1 MSIQILFIDD
11 DSEWTERVQ
20 SFLPR
25 FGFQVLVAPRPEEAL
40 TIIKQGSV
48 AFVVLDLM
56 VPGQIG
62 VQVCKQIRAV
72 NDVPILIATE
82 RADTTDR
89 IVGLE
94 MGADDFVGKPLDPRE
109 LVARIQA
116 ILRRPKFIEKRR
128 TLRFDNLDI
137 FLKERR
143 AKLDG
148 KDLELTTME
157 FEILA
162 LLANKPGEAFN
173 RDQIM
178 DHLRGAEYEC
188 FSRTIDVILSRLRNK
203 LKDNPKSPRFI
214 KTLWGTGYT
223 FIGPAS
229 D

>member
-1 MSIQILFIDD
+1 MSGLLLLIDD
-11 DSEWTERVQ
+11 DQDWRAKVEA
-20 SFLPR
+20 FLPKY
-25 FGFQVLVAPRPEEAL
+25 GFQVTTVARLEEAL
-40 TIIKQGSV
+40 KILKQGSV

-62 VQVCKQIRAV
+62 LQVCKQIRMV
-72 NDVPILIATE
+72 SDVPLLFATE
-82 RADTTDR
+82 RADATDK

-94 MGADDFVGKPLDPRE
+94 MGADDYIAKPVEPRE
-109 LVARIQA
+109 LLARIQA

-162 LLANKPGEAFN
+162 LLADKPGEPFN

-188 FSRTIDVILSRLRNK
+188 YSRTIDVLLSRLRQK
-203 LKDNPKSPRFI
+203 LKDDPKNPRFI

-223 FIGPAS
+223 FIAS
-229 D
+229 SD